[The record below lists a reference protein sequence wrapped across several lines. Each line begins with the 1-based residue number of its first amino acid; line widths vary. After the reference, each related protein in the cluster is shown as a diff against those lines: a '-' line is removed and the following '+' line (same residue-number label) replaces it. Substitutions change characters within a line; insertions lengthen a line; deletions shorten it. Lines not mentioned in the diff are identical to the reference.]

1 MSLKIENLDKIL
13 KKIKKNKNVVAIYL
27 FGSYAKKENNPLSDI
42 DICVILK
49 NPNEKDECEIGSMY
63 SQELDMVLFHR
74 LPLHIKF
81 EVFKF
86 GKELY
91 VRDERILL
99 EIKFKV
105 LREFHERVRSFEA
118 IKRSIINED

>member
-1 MSLKIENLDKIL
+1 MEGLDKIL
-13 KKIKKNKNVVAIYL
+13 RKIKKNKNVVAIYL
-27 FGSYAKKENNPLSDI
+27 FGSYAKKESNPLSDI

-49 NPNEKDECEIGSMY
+49 NPNEKDEYEIGSMY
-63 SQELDMVLFHR
+63 SQKLDLVLFHR
-74 LPLHIKF
+74 LPLHIQF

-91 VRDERILL
+91 VKDEEILS

-105 LREFHERVRSFEA
+105 LRDFHERVRSFKMIRE
-118 IKRSIINED
+118 SILNED